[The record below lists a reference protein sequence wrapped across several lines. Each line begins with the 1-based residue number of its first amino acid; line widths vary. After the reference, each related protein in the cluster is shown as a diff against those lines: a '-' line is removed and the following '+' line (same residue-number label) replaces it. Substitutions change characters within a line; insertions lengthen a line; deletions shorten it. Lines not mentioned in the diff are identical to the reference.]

1 MANKKIQLMNSG
13 GTDYLYPVTSFG
25 IDTSN
30 LLATFNQAN
39 PLDYTATEDCYVVDT
54 SAFVFYDTN
63 TWSPTID
70 GVYLPYNRVVYYQK
84 QSNSTPA
91 RVFPL
96 RKGSTYHVHGES
108 SNNVY
113 VKIYGVKVG

>member
-1 MANKKIQLMNSG
+1 MANKTVQLMNSA
-13 GTDYLYPVTSFG
+13 GTDNLYPVVPFG

-30 LLATFNQAN
+30 LLATFNQSTA
-39 PLDYTATEDCYVVDT
+39 LDYTATEDCYVVDT
-54 SAFVFYDTN
+54 STFVFYDTN

-70 GVYLPYNRVVYYQK
+70 GVYVPYNRSVSYQQ

-108 SNNVY
+108 NKNAY
-113 VKIYGVKVG
+113 VKVWGVKK